1 MLSRFSQLLMNLHRG
16 CREQP
21 VAEYQ
26 DWAFD
31 QVRSVFHFDSA
42 LWLTGTLDRNCQ
54 ATLHT
59 IHAHRLSPQVVADW
73 ARVSESRAVLTER
86 AFRSPGVTFN
96 CVVAKEFGPELLAH
110 SRRYRIE
117 HILATT
123 SIDSISRLNELISVY
138 RADPDNPFS
147 EEERLVQQCIVPHLA
162 ETWRINRAH
171 HMHLA
176 QRSSQN
182 SVACCAVT
190 DRNGILHLI
199 DPEFTALLLDEWP
212 DWQGPALPD
221 GLFQAIR
228 NNGDFSGKHM
238 VAHSSAVGDVL
249 MLQGRRRSLL
259 DSLTKREREVADCF
273 ASGLTYKCIAGA
285 LGLSPATVRNHLNN
299 IYSKLGVGNKAE
311 LVAMLIGDR
320 KRTPQGDKL
329 GARGV
334 N

>member
-1 MLSRFSQLLMNLHRG
+1 MNLHRG

-21 VAEYQ
+21 VAEFQ
-26 DWAFD
+26 DWAFE
-31 QVRSVFHFDSA
+31 QVRAVFHFDSG

-54 ATLHT
+54 ATVHT
-59 IHAHRLSPQVVADW
+59 VHTHALSPQVVADW
-73 ARVSESRAVLTER
+73 ARVAESRAVLTER

-96 CVVAKEFGPELLAH
+96 CVVANEFGPELLAH

-123 SIDSISRLNELISVY
+123 SVDSISRLHELISVY
-138 RADPDNPFS
+138 RADPGNPFS
-147 EEERLVQQCIVPHLA
+147 EEERLVQQSIVPHLA

-176 QRSSQN
+176 QRPSNTVECS
-182 SVACCAVT
+182 AVT

-212 DWQGPALPD
+212 DWQGPALPE
-221 GLFQAIR
+221 GLFRAIR
-228 NNGDFSGKHM
+228 DDRNFSGKRM
-238 VAHSSAVGDVL
+238 VAHASAVGDVL
-249 MLQGRRRSLL
+249 MLQGRHRSLL

-273 ASGLTYKCIAGA
+273 ASGLTYKGIAGA

-299 IYSKLGVGNKAE
+299 IYFKLGVGNKAE
-311 LVAMLIGDR
+311 LVAMLISDR
-320 KRTPQGDKL
+320 KRTQHGDKL
-329 GARGV
+329 GHMRQ
-334 N
+334 